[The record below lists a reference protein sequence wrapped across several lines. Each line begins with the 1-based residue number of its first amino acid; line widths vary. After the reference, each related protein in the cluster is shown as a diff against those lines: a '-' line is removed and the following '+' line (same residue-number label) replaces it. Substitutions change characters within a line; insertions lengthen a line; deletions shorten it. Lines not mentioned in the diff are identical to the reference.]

1 MKLNLRETVLK
12 QINAKISW
20 FTVFVLCCI
29 VLYNDSWISSEQ
41 SSLSNNNMITLIL
54 KVFWLDTTGVG
65 TQSFH
70 TLDEYTNHYA
80 CLNHYTVL
88 TFSQFHTFIF
98 LACWSVVWS
107 FTIGLSKGNWSW
119 SACKENPTQGI
130 ETSFWFLNDRNDL
143 KTKCTSLSQQTCV
156 RWVCGNINKKIYIVI
171 RLYFYYLTHLG
182 FFPTIWHIQVFFY
195 YLTYLVFFLLFDTSG
210 FFPTILHIWFFFY
223 YLTHLDFFLL
233 FYTSGFF
240 STIWHIWG
248 LFLLFDTSGV
258 CSYYLTHLV
267 FFYYLTHLGF
277 FLLFDTSRF
286 CSTIWHI

>member
-210 FFPTILHIWFFFY
+210 
-223 YLTHLDFFLL
+223 
-233 FYTSGFF
+233 
-240 STIWHIWG
+240 
-248 LFLLFDTSGV
+248 V
-258 CSYYLTHLV
+258 CSYYLTHL
-267 FFYYLTHLGF
+267 GF
-277 FLLFDTSRF
+277 VPTIWHIWCF
-286 CSTIWHI
+286 STIWHI